1 MLLTNIVFGSVLI
14 ATVAAHG
21 HMLGNAAW
29 VNGKNMENACGK
41 TIYGNL
47 ASDEN
52 GPAELQAESRP
63 RAIKDEGLDAKKCD
77 NFQCRGYQPED
88 NQDRLQRYEVGQK
101 VTQTV
106 IITAPHPGYL
116 VASVIDFYTNETLA
130 NNIAS
135 VSPFGKDAGQFPVTV
150 TIPDCKGQCED
161 PKVLCVIRYNWYSPV
176 ANQSYL
182 MCVSYT
188 TGGGSRIKQANN
200 RRRSVSPS

>member
-106 IITAPHPGYL
+106 IITAVSLLITP
-116 VASVIDFYTNETLA
+116 SFT
-130 NNIAS
+130 
-135 VSPFGKDAGQFPVTV
+135 SPFF
-150 TIPDCKGQCED
+150 
-161 PKVLCVIRYNWYSPV
+161 RYDFLFIFSFIL
-176 ANQSYL
+176 A
-182 MCVSYT
+182 
-188 TGGGSRIKQANN
+188 
-200 RRRSVSPS
+200 RRRC